1 MKFIAAVDENWGIGY
16 KNNLLISIPEDMKF
30 FRETTKNSVVI
41 MGRKTLESF
50 PGGNPLK
57 NRVNIVLTSDL
68 EYKKNDAIIANSI
81 DDVLKYISEYPDKD
95 IYVIGGGKI
104 YKTFLPYC
112 NEGYITKIYHAFDAD
127 TFFPD
132 LDASI
137 EWEITDESDINEYE
151 GMSYAFITYKRTKD
165 VQK

>member
-1 MKFIAAVDENWGIGY
+1 MKFIAAVDENWGIGLE
-16 KNNLLISIPEDMKF
+16 NNLLISIPDDMKF

-57 NRVNIVLTSDL
+57 NRVNIVLTSNKN
-68 EYKKNDAIIANSI
+68 YKKNDAIIANSI
-81 DDVLKYISEYPDKD
+81 DDVLKYISKYTDKD

-104 YKTFLPYC
+104 YKTFLQYC
-112 NEGYITKIYHAFDAD
+112 DKGYITKIYHSFDAD
-127 TFFPD
+127 TFFPN
-132 LDASI
+132 LDISH

-151 GMSYAFITYKRTKD
+151 GVSYAFITYKRTKD